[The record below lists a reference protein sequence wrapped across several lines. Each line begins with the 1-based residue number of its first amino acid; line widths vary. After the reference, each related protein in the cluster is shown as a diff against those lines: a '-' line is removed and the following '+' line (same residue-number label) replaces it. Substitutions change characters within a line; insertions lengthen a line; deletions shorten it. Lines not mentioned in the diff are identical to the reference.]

1 MHRFFAKFLALPLL
15 AGLLLVSPAAHASTA
30 GGHVSGPIR
39 PGSVSDAQID
49 ASLRA
54 KLAKSKIG
62 KDGFRYHV
70 QRGVVTWEG
79 STNVVQHK
87 GAATRMAHASGAV
100 AVVNHI
106 QISAAAKA
114 KLAGN
119 LKRATVQ

>member
-1 MHRFFAKFLALPLL
+1 MNRFFATILALPILAALLL
-15 AGLLLVSPAAHASTA
+15 APAPIRANAA
-30 GGHVSGPIR
+30 GGRVSGPIR
-39 PGSVSDAQID
+39 PGSVTDAQID
-49 ASLRA
+49 ATLRT

-62 KDGFRYHV
+62 KDGFHYRV
-70 QRGVVTWEG
+70 ARGIVTWEG

-87 GAATRMAHASGAV
+87 GAATRMAHSAGAV
-100 AVVNHI
+100 GVVNHI